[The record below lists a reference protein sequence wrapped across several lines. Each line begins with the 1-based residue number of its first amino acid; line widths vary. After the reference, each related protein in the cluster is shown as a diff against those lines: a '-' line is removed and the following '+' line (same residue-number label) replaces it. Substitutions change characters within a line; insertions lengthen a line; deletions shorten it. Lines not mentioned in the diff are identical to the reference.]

1 MELVALRIF
10 SFVDDTLQTS
20 QGLCPLSRLKGTPA
34 TASYDTCP
42 SIQGYLGKYPRELRQ
57 VPKDA

>member
-20 QGLCPLSRLKGTPA
+20 QGLCPLSRLVL
-34 TASYDTCP
+34 Y
-42 SIQGYLGKYPRELRQ
+42 
-57 VPKDA
+57 

>member
-34 TASYDTCP
+34 TSYDNV
-42 SIQGYLGKYPRELRQ
+42 SSMNLE
-57 VPKDA
+57 